1 MAGFCTVSAF
11 WHQIHYDC
19 SMQPERIRT
28 ELCASAAHDY
38 RYLLSRAYPAK
49 SALEFVGNHFQLRR
63 EERDFLFRAVCSP
76 ERAVARRAKTVSVQD
91 IEGCRLVVDG
101 YNCLITLE
109 NALRGRSL
117 VMGDDGF
124 VRDVARVFRKF
135 RPTELTKQA
144 YRLIVSLLSSCPP
157 DETLVFLDAKM
168 SASGELAS
176 RINRWSE
183 DDGIHLRCI
192 TVRCAE
198 KRLAGLKGIK
208 ASADSVI
215 IDGADRV
222 FDLAGYIIINRLG
235 HDPLRLPVDERHGVT

>member
-1 MAGFCTVSAF
+1 
-11 WHQIHYDC
+11 
-19 SMQPERIRT
+19 MQPERIRT
-28 ELCASAAHDY
+28 DLCASAAQDY

-76 ERAVARRAKTVSVQD
+76 EKARTRRAKTVPVQD
-91 IEGCRLVVDG
+91 MRGCRLVVDG

-109 NALRGRSL
+109 SALRGRSL
-117 VMGDDGF
+117 IIGDDGF

-135 RPTELTKQA
+135 RPTEHTKQA
-144 YRLIVSLLSSCPP
+144 YRLMESLLSCYPP
-157 DETLVFLDAKM
+157 DEALIFLDAKM

-176 RINRWSE
+176 RINRWGAE
-183 DDGIHLRCI
+183 GQMHIRCI
-192 TVRCAE
+192 TVQCAE
-198 KRLAGLKGIK
+198 KRLATLKGIK

-222 FDLAGYIIINRLG
+222 FDLAGYIIINRLRS
-235 HDPLRLPVDERHGVT
+235 DPLRLVVDERHGVT